1 MKTNTNLPAFHGFY
15 GSIFE
20 DFDNYSELQYVN
32 ELRDQN
38 GLEPLENDY
47 DFDYDYEDY
56 HIKLSIALCDTVES
70 FLIDEGFINS
80 IKFINLHSPK
90 YYNYSNDTIECNID
104 VNVKNV
110 KEYINNNLDCFEAY
124 LIDNFKSYSGFC
136 SFYEHDLNFWLNK
149 MKSFKNLDHNEI
161 HGILDFIC
169 KNESFDIVDSFY
181 NRGYYNIQ
189 INITNFNTLTN
200 E

>member
-1 MKTNTNLPAFHGFY
+1 MILNTNLPAFYGFY

-20 DFDNYSELQYVN
+20 NFDIEGELEYIN
-32 ELRDQN
+32 ELREQN
-38 GLEPLENDY
+38 GFEPLENDY
-47 DFDYDYEDY
+47 DFNYDYEDY

-80 IKFINLHSPK
+80 IKFINLRNPK
-90 YYNYSNDTIECNID
+90 YYNYSNDTIECKIY

-124 LIDNFKSYSGFC
+124 LSNNFKSYDGFY
-136 SFYEHDLNFWLNK
+136 SFYEHELNFWLNK
-149 MKSFKNLDHNEI
+149 MKSFKKLDHNEI

-169 KNESFDIVDSFY
+169 KNESFDIIDSFY
-181 NRGYYNIQ
+181 NGGQDNIQ